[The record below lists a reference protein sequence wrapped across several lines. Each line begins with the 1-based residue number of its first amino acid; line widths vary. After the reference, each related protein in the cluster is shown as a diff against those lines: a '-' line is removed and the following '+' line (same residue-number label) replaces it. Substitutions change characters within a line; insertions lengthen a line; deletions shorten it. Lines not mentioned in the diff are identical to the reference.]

1 MEKQNHKPRTK
12 IDSWPA
18 SNTRVARVSIL
29 RPGIDWRQQP
39 KYEPF
44 GPYNGLTDGN
54 EVAEWRGFDQDYRLT
69 GILDNGSSATLQ
81 GLTYSYYPTND
92 VQTMTNAVAT
102 SQTVGSTTTSYGY
115 GSGSDLLA
123 TLSVGGVTTQ
133 AIGYTADG
141 RIDSLNPGIQAPA
154 GQYITSLSYNQDG
167 RLSAVNAGGGTL
179 ASYAYDGFEQRLT
192 KTVSGSY
199 GKIYQYGQDGS
210 LLEETNSSGVAQADY
225 IYLDGRP
232 VAVLN
237 GSTLYYLH
245 DDMLGT
251 PQLATDGNQALA
263 WQASYD
269 AFGGA
274 SVSGTITQN
283 LRFPGQY
290 FDVESGWN
298 HNGFR
303 DYAPMLGRYLE
314 PDPLGRM
321 GRGNNLYVYA
331 DNDPINGSDPSG
343 LWNTYT
349 HHALLWNALRP
360 CGVSNSDIWQLQEES
375 DFQDAPEF
383 GGQDPANA
391 FMHSMASP
399 GQSTQEAL
407 NAINGY
413 ITQNLNLATE
423 LYQLFGDTGSASN
436 PTDSWLTPFGD
447 ALHTITD
454 STSPAHMQNGVP
466 IVWPTLSNAGKHG
479 DLPGSIETWAN
490 MNPALMQQNIAMIQA
505 AYMKVTGKSCGCHR

>member
-44 GPYNGLTDGN
+44 GPYNGLINGN
-54 EVAEWRGFDQDYRLT
+54 GVAEWRGFDQDYRLT

-167 RLSAVNAGGGTL
+167 RLAAVNTGGGAL
-179 ASYAYDGFEQRLT
+179 ASYAYDGFEQRLA

-199 GKIYQYGQDGS
+199 GEIYQYGQDGS
-210 LLEETNSSGVAQADY
+210 LLEETNASGVALADY
-225 IYLDGRP
+225 IHLNGRP
-232 VAVLN
+232 IAVLN
-237 GSTLYYLH
+237 GATLYYLH

-251 PQLATDGNQALA
+251 PQLATDSNQVVQ

-269 AFGGA
+269 SFGQA
-274 SVSGTITQN
+274 SVSGTVTQN

-303 DYAPMLGRYLE
+303 DYAPTLGRYLE
-314 PDPLGRM
+314 PDPLGRL
-321 GRGNNLYVYA
+321 GSGNNLYAYVG
-331 DNDPINGSDPSG
+331 DNPANLVDPLGLCPAMKAPSNATPWYKTCTATALGKGLGSAALDAIGILPEGGTVSAAFSLFHGAAGISNGTNILRRVAFAGGIISTAAAGSDLS
-343 LWNTYT
+343 
-349 HHALLWNALRP
+349 
-360 CGVSNSDIWQLQEES
+360 
-375 DFQDAPEF
+375 
-383 GGQDPANA
+383 
-391 FMHSMASP
+391 
-399 GQSTQEAL
+399 EA
-407 NAINGY
+407 
-413 ITQNLNLATE
+413 
-423 LYQLFGDTGSASN
+423 
-436 PTDSWLTPFGD
+436 
-447 ALHTITD
+447 
-454 STSPAHMQNGVP
+454 NGVNASSTVAGLQVAAGGFGIAKGLIEDIP
-466 IVWPTLSNAGKHG
+466 VAGQVIAAGATTL
-479 DLPGSIETWAN
+479 DLIS
-490 MNPALMQQNIAMIQA
+490 
-505 AYMKVTGKSCGCHR
+505 TGLEVAKCY